1 MARLRVLGLL
11 LFAAASA
18 QAVAAPAEAA
28 ANKARGEFFAREHCG
43 ICHAVGRTG
52 ASPYPRAPA
61 FRTLPQKYDVEGLAE
76 ALAEG
81 IVVSDTGERQMP
93 EFTLSPE
100 EIDDLIAYLK
110 SLAPN
115 ATALPTARELPPRPV
130 HVR

>member
-1 MARLRVLGLL
+1 MQRAIAFA
-11 LFAAASA
+11 LFGAALA
-18 QAVAAPAEAA
+18 QAVAAPASAA

-93 EFTLSPE
+93 EFVLSPE
-100 EIDDLIAYLK
+100 EIGDLIAYLK
-110 SLAPN
+110 SLAPGK
-115 ATALPTARELPPRPV
+115 TASPQPARESPRKPI
-130 HVR
+130 HSR